1 MIIEGS
7 CEEQQFTCDNKK
19 CIMESMRCDDEDDC
33 GDNSDEMNCEF
44 TCGHGFWKCGDG
56 KCIRQS
62 WRCDD
67 EDDCGDAS
75 DEINC

>member
-1 MIIEGS
+1 
-7 CEEQQFTCDNKK
+7 
-19 CIMESMRCDDEDDC
+19 MESMRCDYEDDC

-44 TCGHGFWKCGDG
+44 TCGPGFWKCGDG

-67 EDDCGDAS
+67 EDDCADAS